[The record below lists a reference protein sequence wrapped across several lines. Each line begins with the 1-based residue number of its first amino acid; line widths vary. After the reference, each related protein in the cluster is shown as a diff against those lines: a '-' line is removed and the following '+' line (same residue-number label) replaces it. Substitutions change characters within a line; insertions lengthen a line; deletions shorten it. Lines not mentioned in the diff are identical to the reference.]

1 MVRYKGFAKDFDKTP
16 KAWQY
21 FAIIASFVIMIVMV
35 GLMLSTV
42 FGQITDSEF
51 INCIIMETKGTQVV
65 LGTDSDC
72 STELFTQAVTYYKSI
87 GYNETSYSNVLGE
100 QTITLTYENPLL
112 SKTPE
117 EWKQTF
123 KEEDEANKVAN
134 RTQADCQELK
144 DFGLKDKY
152 LKDYNCEDYKLK

>member
-87 GYNETSYSNVLGE
+87 GYNETSYGFLKCFCIMFLNSSKNKHHTFLSS
-100 QTITLTYENPLL
+100 ISLLT
-112 SKTPE
+112 
-117 EWKQTF
+117 WI
-123 KEEDEANKVAN
+123 
-134 RTQADCQELK
+134 
-144 DFGLKDKY
+144 
-152 LKDYNCEDYKLK
+152 